1 MLTDTSSSPFA
12 RLWGAPMADVHWT
25 SGFWHDRFECCRA
38 VMIPNMWRIWKDPDI
53 SHAYANFRIAAGD
66 EEGGHHG
73 PPFADGDFYKW
84 LEATAAVYTV
94 TRDEQLDA
102 LMDEIIALIGRAQRG
117 DGYIHTPVLI
127 RQRLGQ
133 TEARPLQERLHF
145 ETYNL
150 GHLMTAGCIHY
161 RATGKD
167 SLLAIARKAADYLYN
182 FYRSAAPELARSAIC
197 PSHYMGVIE
206 LYRTTRDPKYLELG
220 ENLIKIRDL
229 VVGGSDD
236 NQDRLPFREQDRA
249 LGHAV
254 RANYLY
260 AGVADVVAE
269 TGDAGLMA
277 TLQTLWDSVVHHK
290 MYITG
295 GCGALYDGASPDG
308 TAHQEVITRV
318 HQAYGR
324 EYQLPNATAY
334 NETCA
339 NIGNVLWNW
348 RMLNL
353 TGEARFADIVELVL
367 YNSALS
373 GISLDGTRFF
383 YSNTLRQVDDL
394 PFELRWPKTRAPYIS
409 SFCCP
414 PNLVRTIAEVG
425 SYAYSLSRDAVWI
438 NLYGGS
444 VLDTHLPDGARLRL
458 SQETDYPWA
467 GRVKIVVNQ
476 APAGR
481 YAVSLRIPGWALEAA
496 VTVNGA
502 PAEGEPRPGQY
513 FRLERFW
520 APGDEIELDLPMP
533 VRVFEAHPYVEES
546 RNEVAV
552 MRGPLVYCLESVD
565 LPVGVRPTEVIIPRT
580 IRFDARPD
588 DALGEPLNGIV
599 VVEGR
604 AKVLPDDRAPA
615 LPLYRDL
622 RTAPLQDIAIK
633 LIPYFAWDN
642 RGKSE
647 MTVWMPF
654 AW

>member
-1 MLTDTSSSPFA
+1 MLTDTSASPYA
-12 RLWGAPMADVHWT
+12 KLRSAGLADVRWMR
-25 SGFWHDRFECCRA
+25 GFWHEQFERCHN
-38 VMIPNMWRIWKDPDI
+38 VMIPNMWRLWKDPEI
-53 SHAYANFRIAAGD
+53 SHVYSNFCIAAGE
-66 EEGGHHG
+66 EEGSHAG
-73 PPFADGDFYKW
+73 PPFSDGDFYKW
-84 LEATAAVYTV
+84 LEATAAVYAV
-94 TRDEQLDA
+94 TKDESLYQL
-102 LMDEIIALIGRAQRG
+102 MNEVIELIGKTQRE
-117 DGYIHTPVLI
+117 DGYIHTPVII
-127 RQRLGQ
+127 RQRQ
-133 TEARPLQERLHF
+133 EPVEAHAFQERLHF

-161 RATGKD
+161 RATGEH
-167 SLLAIARKAADYLYN
+167 SLLNIAKKAADYLYD
-182 FYRSAAPELARSAIC
+182 FYVQAAPELARNAIC

-220 ENLIKIRDL
+220 KSLIEIRDL
-229 VVGGSDD
+229 VTGGSDD
-236 NQDRLPFREQDRA
+236 NQDRLPFLKQDRA

-269 TGDAGLMA
+269 TGDAALLT
-277 TLQTLWDSVVHHK
+277 TLETLWESVVHQK

-308 TAHQEVITRV
+308 SPQQDVITRV

-324 EYQLPNATAY
+324 EYQLPNVTAY

-373 GISLDGTRFF
+373 AISLDGKHFF

-414 PNLVRTIAEVG
+414 PNIVRTIAEVG
-425 SYAYSLSRDAVWI
+425 SYAYSLSADGIWV
-438 NLYGGS
+438 NLYGS
-444 VLDTHLPDGARLRL
+444 NMLDTALPDGSKLRL
-458 SQETDYPWA
+458 AQETNYPWN
-467 GRVKIVVNQ
+467 GQIRITIEE
-476 APAGR
+476 APETPL
-481 YAVSLRIPGWALEAA
+481 SLMLRIPGWATGAT
-496 VTVNGA
+496 VTINGR
-502 PAEGEPRPGQY
+502 PIHESPEPGQY
-513 FRLERFW
+513 LRIERVW
-520 APGDEIELDLPMP
+520 DAGDVIDVEFSMP
-533 VRVFEAHPYVEES
+533 VRVFEAHPLVEES

-565 LPVGVRPTEVIIPRT
+565 LPHGVRPTEVIIPRT
-580 IRFDARPD
+580 IELRPRVD
-588 DALGEPLNGIV
+588 NELGGMMNGIV
-599 VVEGR
+599 VLEGD
-604 AKVLPDDRAPA
+604 AKVLPA
-615 LPLYRDL
+615 LKDGAQSLYHDVRTEPLRDV
-622 RTAPLQDIAIK
+622 AIK
-633 LIPYFAWDN
+633 MIPYYAWDN

-647 MTVWMPF
+647 MTVWMPL